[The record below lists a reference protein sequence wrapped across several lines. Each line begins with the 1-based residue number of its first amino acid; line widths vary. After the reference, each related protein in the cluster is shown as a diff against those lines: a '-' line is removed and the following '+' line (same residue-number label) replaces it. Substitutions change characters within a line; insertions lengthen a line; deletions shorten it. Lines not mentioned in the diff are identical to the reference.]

1 MKTTFTISENS
12 PVRSSLREN
21 HNTGKGEFNTQ
32 MISREESPTWSTRI
46 ARSKELDLENEELPS
61 WDALEAT
68 LNRRLCN
75 YGDALPESL
84 ESVEEKLRYERT
96 TREWPPSFLS
106 PLENHFSLSTRRIF
120 HPTRKMESRLL
131 TYAATRRDAS
141 CVHRLRRNIQHELNR
156 VYEFLFAR
164 FWKVVE

>member
-1 MKTTFTISENS
+1 MKTTFTISGNS

-96 TREWPPSFLS
+96 TRE
-106 PLENHFSLSTRRIF
+106 
-120 HPTRKMESRLL
+120 
-131 TYAATRRDAS
+131 
-141 CVHRLRRNIQHELNR
+141 
-156 VYEFLFAR
+156 
-164 FWKVVE
+164 